1 MGADLTKEI
10 SLLWP
15 GKDGR
20 KMYHDLGDTVK
31 PRYNATFGDRK
42 NWHYLL

>member
-20 KMYHDLGDTVK
+20 KMYHDVFLYDGENCGPVRQFPDHLFV
-31 PRYNATFGDRK
+31 YF
-42 NWHYLL
+42 